1 MQPNVTMESQ
11 LLDFFHTTGEQFLS
25 ERAIIAEI
33 RLELS
38 AQKMRISNKDIILA
52 LILRLECESDVI
64 KQDIYRNAL
73 EIIVQRTPDDIS

>member
-38 AQKMRISNKDIILA
+38 AQKMRVSNKDIILA
-52 LILRLECESDVI
+52 LILRLECENDVI

-73 EIIVQRTPDDIS
+73 EIIVQRTPDDIT

>member
-11 LLDFFHTTGEQFLS
+11 LLDFFHTTGERFLS

>member
-52 LILRLECESDVI
+52 LILRLECENDVI

-73 EIIVQRTPDDIS
+73 EIIVQRTPDDIT

>member
-1 MQPNVTMESQ
+1 MQPTGTVESQ
-11 LLDFFHTTGEQFLS
+11 LVDFFQTTGDQFLS

-33 RLELS
+33 RMELS
-38 AQKMRISNKDIILA
+38 AQKIRISNKDIILA

-73 EIIVQRTPDDIS
+73 EIIVQRTPDDIT

>member
-1 MQPNVTMESQ
+1 MQPTVTMESQ

-52 LILRLECESDVI
+52 LILRLECENDVI

-73 EIIVQRTPDDIS
+73 EIIVQRTPEDIS

>member
-1 MQPNVTMESQ
+1 MQPTVTMESQ
-11 LLDFFHTTGEQFLS
+11 LLDFFHTTGDQFLS

>member
-1 MQPNVTMESQ
+1 MQPTVTMESQ
-11 LLDFFHTTGEQFLS
+11 LIDFFHTTGEQFLS

>member
-1 MQPNVTMESQ
+1 MQPTVTMESQ

-38 AQKMRISNKDIILA
+38 AQKTRISNKDIILA
-52 LILRLECESDVI
+52 LILRLECENDVI

>member
-1 MQPNVTMESQ
+1 MQPTVTMESQ